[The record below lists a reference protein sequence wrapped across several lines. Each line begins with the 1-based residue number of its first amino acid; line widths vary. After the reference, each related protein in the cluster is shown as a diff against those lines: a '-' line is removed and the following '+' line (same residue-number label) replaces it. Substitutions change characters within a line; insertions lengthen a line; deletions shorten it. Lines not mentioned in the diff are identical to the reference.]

1 MRQKFNYE
9 TITIMKTNNGEVFS
23 PGDKVKMDYYVT
35 GRLKIVT
42 GIIEWINKGGNSGPA
57 QIHLKDNP
65 DINIDVNV
73 NAHHMHDNFFNV
85 SLLFKIN
92 GIVAE
97 QPFFI
102 LEMEYAGVVS
112 LNIPEEHVEPVL
124 LVEIP
129 RLFFPFARNI
139 ITNTLQNA
147 GLPPLMLNPI
157 DFAAMYQH
165 KKQAN

>member
-1 MRQKFNYE
+1 MAKNKPE
-9 TITIMKTNNGEVFS
+9 TTANDNSDKTAPQNPPIIINNQYIKDLSLEIPHAPEIF
-23 PGDKVKMDYYVT
+23 
-35 GRLKIVT
+35 R
-42 GIIEWINKGGNSGPA
+42 N
-57 QIHLKDNP
+57 LKDNP

-73 NAHHMHDNFFNV
+73 NANHMHDNFFNV

-92 GIVAE
+92 GIVDN

-112 LNIPEEHVEPVL
+112 LNVPEEHVEPIL
-124 LVEIP
+124 LIEIP

-165 KKQAN
+165 KKQSN

>member
-1 MRQKFNYE
+1 MAKNKTE
-9 TITIMKTNNGEVFS
+9 TTANDNIDNATTQNPPIIINNQYIKDLSLEIPHAPEIF
-23 PGDKVKMDYYVT
+23 
-35 GRLKIVT
+35 R
-42 GIIEWINKGGNSGPA
+42 N
-57 QIHLKDNP
+57 LKDNP

>member
-1 MRQKFNYE
+1 MSHEKKENIANDNPNQSSQPNPPIIINNQYIKDLSLEIPHAPEIFRQ
-9 TITIMKTNNGEVFS
+9 
-23 PGDKVKMDYYVT
+23 
-35 GRLKIVT
+35 
-42 GIIEWINKGGNSGPA
+42 
-57 QIHLKDNP
+57 LKDNP
-65 DINIDVNV
+65 DIKIDVNV
-73 NAHHMHDNFFNV
+73 NANHMHDNFFNV

-92 GIVAE
+92 GIVDN

-112 LNIPEEHVEPVL
+112 LNVPEEHVEPIL
-124 LVEIP
+124 LIEIP

-165 KKQAN
+165 KKQSN

>member
-1 MRQKFNYE
+1 MAKNKTE
-9 TITIMKTNNGEVFS
+9 TTANDNIDNATTQNPPIIINNQYIKDLSLEIPHAPEIF
-23 PGDKVKMDYYVT
+23 
-35 GRLKIVT
+35 R
-42 GIIEWINKGGNSGPA
+42 N
-57 QIHLKDNP
+57 LKDNP

-157 DFAAMYQH
+157 DFAAMYQR
-165 KKQAN
+165 KKKAN

>member
-1 MRQKFNYE
+1 MSQEKKENIANDNPNQSSQPNPPIIINNQYIKDLSLEIPHAPEIFRQ
-9 TITIMKTNNGEVFS
+9 
-23 PGDKVKMDYYVT
+23 
-35 GRLKIVT
+35 
-42 GIIEWINKGGNSGPA
+42 
-57 QIHLKDNP
+57 LKDNP

-73 NAHHMHDNFFNV
+73 NANHMHDNFFNV

-92 GIVAE
+92 GIVDY

-102 LEMEYAGVVS
+102 LELEYAGVVN
-112 LNIPEEHVEPVL
+112 LNVPEEHVEPIL
-124 LVEIP
+124 LIEIP

-165 KKQAN
+165 KKQSN

>member
-1 MRQKFNYE
+1 MVQKQNE
-9 TITIMKTNNGEVFS
+9 NIANDNPENTQNPTPPIVINNQYIKDLSLEIPHAPEIF
-23 PGDKVKMDYYVT
+23 
-35 GRLKIVT
+35 RNLK
-42 GIIEWINKGGNSGPA
+42 E
-57 QIHLKDNP
+57 NP

-92 GIVAE
+92 GVVDN

-112 LNIPEEHVEPVL
+112 LNVPEEHLEPVL
-124 LVEIP
+124 LIEIP

-165 KKQAN
+165 KKQSTN